1 VIGQKKI
8 SPVHEQAV
16 TIIGIRAGACAASD
30 CQACRRPEHATEE

>member
-8 SPVHEQAV
+8 SPVQEQTV
-16 TIIGIRAGACAASD
+16 TIIGIRAGAASD